1 MSDFYL
7 DTETFSLVDI
17 KNGLDRYSKAAEV
30 MIWTYASGREGL
42 VRDYDVTTGARM
54 PSELEDN
61 LLDERVTLIAH
72 NAQFDREVIAN
83 NGFPTDIDRWH
94 CTMAQ
99 ALAHSL
105 PGALDK
111 LCAILKVDDDLA
123 KLKDGKALVRLFCMP
138 RPKNMKLRRATRE
151 THPEEWKRFVEYAR
165 NDISSM
171 REVHRIMPAWNYGT
185 GSEAAR
191 REKDLWHLDQR
202 INQRGVCI
210 DTDLVEG
217 AIISAGRVQAQLAA
231 DTFEMTEGAL
241 TSTTKRDALLTL
253 LRDVYDVEI
262 ENLRGSTI
270 EALLK
275 TEHDLPPVVVE
286 LLENRL
292 AASSTSVSKYKRF
305 KQLTGADGRLRN
317 TLQFCGAARTGRW
330 AGRGVQLQNLPRPTL
345 KQKAIDA
352 GIDAIKGDYLDL
364 VDDNPMTTLSSAIRG
379 CVVAPEGRKL
389 VVADLSNIEGRML
402 AWLAGE
408 EWKLQAFRDFDT
420 CMGTDGQWHTGD
432 ELRDAVLAGRPID
445 LVLDKKGE
453 PTRKGHDLYALAYA
467 RAFGITPEE
476 VMENKRTGDGSY
488 RQGGKIL
495 ELACFGP
502 DTQVVTNN
510 GIKRIVAV
518 LDSDKLWDGVEW
530 VSHKGL
536 VARSVRRVVS
546 VAGIRVT
553 PDHRILTG
561 SFWIPASQLASSE
574 SILSLALAT
583 GSENLPWSASNGGNT
598 GLFGSTTSSFNA
610 PAVPNPISCISAT
623 CAEVNRRAATS
634 APKNKPGTTE
644 RISPAMRT
652 LFPTTKSAAR
662 CLTEFRPASTVA
674 TILTMLATRI
684 TAAVAS
690 TFTNLGAKIAVPFS
704 PTLSPSTV
712 GITTTSNWIGRTST
726 VGTNLATSGSLPNER
741 TKETVAKSGQ
751 CNNESP
757 TLNEKIQTYD
767 IAYSGPRNRFTVL
780 SDRGPLIVHNC
791 GYQGSVGAFATFAVA
806 YGTDLDDMALKAAP
820 SIPAAIMEKADRSYA
835 WAIKNRRDYNMV
847 PLTYKVCW
855 SFVRL
860 WRDANPKIE
869 AFWAELEKAFRSAI
883 NAPGKMFTAGKV
895 SVIKSGAW
903 VRVLLPSGRSL
914 CYPAPRL
921 DENDKLSYMGLSQ
934 LSRQWRRLMTYG
946 GKVVENVT
954 QAAARDVI
962 ADAIPTIDRS
972 GYSVCVTVHDEDIC
986 EAPDNDRYTS
996 DHLAAL
1002 MACNPGWAAGLPLA
1016 AAGFETG
1023 RYRKD

>member
-275 TEHDLPPVVVE
+275 TEHDLPPVAVE

-432 ELRDAVLAGRPID
+432 ELRDAVLAGKPID

-495 ELACFGP
+495 ELA
-502 DTQVVTNN
+502 
-510 GIKRIVAV
+510 
-518 LDSDKLWDGVEW
+518 
-530 VSHKGL
+530 
-536 VARSVRRVVS
+536 
-546 VAGIRVT
+546 
-553 PDHRILTG
+553 
-561 SFWIPASQLASSE
+561 
-574 SILSLALAT
+574 
-583 GSENLPWSASNGGNT
+583 
-598 GLFGSTTSSFNA
+598 
-610 PAVPNPISCISAT
+610 
-623 CAEVNRRAATS
+623 
-634 APKNKPGTTE
+634 
-644 RISPAMRT
+644 
-652 LFPTTKSAAR
+652 
-662 CLTEFRPASTVA
+662 
-674 TILTMLATRI
+674 
-684 TAAVAS
+684 
-690 TFTNLGAKIAVPFS
+690 
-704 PTLSPSTV
+704 
-712 GITTTSNWIGRTST
+712 
-726 VGTNLATSGSLPNER
+726 
-741 TKETVAKSGQ
+741 
-751 CNNESP
+751 
-757 TLNEKIQTYD
+757 
-767 IAYSGPRNRFTVL
+767 
-780 SDRGPLIVHNC
+780 C